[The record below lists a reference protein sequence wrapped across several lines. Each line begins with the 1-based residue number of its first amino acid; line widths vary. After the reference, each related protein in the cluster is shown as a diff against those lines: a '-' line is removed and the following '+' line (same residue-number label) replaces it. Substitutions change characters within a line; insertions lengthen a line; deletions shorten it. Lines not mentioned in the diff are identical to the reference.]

1 MTAPRGLALPFAGV
15 MTLTI
20 AAVGGLAWHQ
30 SAGSEKRVWTVVP
43 HRLVRGAW
51 QSPEALRSII
61 THEGI
66 KTVVTLT
73 AINVDDHKYLP
84 QARVVAETGVDWI
97 IIPMRGSR
105 ATVEQM
111 CEAADLLADASRQP
125 LFFHCVAGHHRTSL
139 AHAAYLIRHEGKSA
153 ADAWRVVASLP
164 WARPT
169 APADQNDRA
178 MIDEFANRHRFFAD
192 QTSLTTYH
200 SRGIAGGAGTYN
212 HSPLTTH
219 HSR

>member
-1 MTAPRGLALPFAGV
+1 MDGGSGIIVTAPLRMALPFAGV
-15 MTLTI
+15 MTLTL

-30 SAGSEKRVWTVVP
+30 SACGEKRVCTVVP
-43 HRLVRGAW
+43 RRLVRGAW

-61 THEGI
+61 AREGI

-73 AINVDDHKYLP
+73 AINADDQKYLP
-84 QARVVAETGVDWI
+84 QSKVVAETGVDWI
-97 IIPMRGSR
+97 IIPMRGSS
-105 ATVEQM
+105 ATIEQM
-111 CEAADLLADASRQP
+111 CQAADLLADASRQP

-153 ADAWRVVASLP
+153 ADAWRVVARLP

-192 QTSLTTYH
+192 QSPVTRLTT
-200 SRGIAGGAGTYN
+200 TQ

-219 HSR
+219 H